1 MVWYGNKTIKFNS
14 IDHNK
19 RCRLDF
25 EILLPPYFEPWLH
38 AWWPERLSDE
48 IIMLQLR
55 PTPMPPPP
63 LSVMMMV
70 TWTIESFLSLSIVTE
85 RKKRF
90 PAYPCRPRKDSF
102 FRRVILTFLSSYVD
116 KLEVKEG
123 GVPGVGTAL
132 RFPSNLACKSY

>member
-1 MVWYGNKTIKFNS
+1 
-14 IDHNK
+14 
-19 RCRLDF
+19 
-25 EILLPPYFEPWLH
+25 
-38 AWWPERLSDE
+38 
-48 IIMLQLR
+48 MLQLR

-70 TWTIESFLSLSIVTE
+70 TWTIESFLSLSIVIE
-85 RKKRF
+85 RKKTIPSF
-90 PAYPCRPRKDSF
+90 PMWDAGPEKTVF
-102 FRRVILTFLSSYVD
+102 FRIVILTFLSSYVD